1 MTLRELYDNVGG
13 SYEDA
18 LSRLMSDSL
27 IDRFIRKYP
36 QDKSYTQLI
45 EAAAEND
52 KELAFRA
59 AHTLKGVAGNLGFS
73 ELAAAASELTEQ
85 LRPQTEGP
93 DTELVTRITET
104 HNRVIKGL
112 ERYCS

>member
-52 KELAFRA
+52 K
-59 AHTLKGVAGNLGFS
+59 
-73 ELAAAASELTEQ
+73 
-85 LRPQTEGP
+85 
-93 DTELVTRITET
+93 
-104 HNRVIKGL
+104 
-112 ERYCS
+112 

>member
-73 ELAAAASELTEQ
+73 ELAAYAADCLIDNSCFHFFGIYPPYVVEQ
-85 LRPQTEGP
+85 S
-93 DTELVTRITET
+93 V
-104 HNRVIKGL
+104 
-112 ERYCS
+112 S